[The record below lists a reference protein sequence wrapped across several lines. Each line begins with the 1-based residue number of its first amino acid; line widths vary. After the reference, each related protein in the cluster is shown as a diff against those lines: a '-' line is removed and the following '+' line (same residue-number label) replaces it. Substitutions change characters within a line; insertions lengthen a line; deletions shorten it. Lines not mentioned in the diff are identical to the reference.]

1 MAVIINLTSSS
12 VDPRVKYTGPAHAYL
27 SSSGLIA
34 TSAENEWPLEYVN
47 GVAIGRHE
55 PEPAATNLYGSI
67 TLENMTS
74 LPGSDGFTEYR
85 ESGSGS
91 VFHRTQFRTSGA
103 LSGNITYSLM
113 LMHRG
118 RNNLAFRAGFLG
130 NTFQN
135 IGINNRQIGYVGS
148 GYLSASTKIVSDEAF
163 IFRAAFP
170 YFGANNGLL
179 TSATSVTDDSVPTGI
194 ADTSAGFSAAYPQA
208 ETGTLATS
216 PIISA
221 AGAQGTRSA
230 SSVTVNTNN
239 ISSLKVV
246 YSDGTSDTY
255 QTTGNSFSLPA
266 ASKNW
271 AERYIQRIELTEVV
285 MPITSMQTIT
295 AGSLPD
301 LVAEIKRHIAASR
314 FPQGGIKG
322 VKGTGGG
329 KTQYFQQVAAGGTAA
344 TDYDVV
350 YSSDRAEF
358 TIKVNA
364 KIAAGFLPIGDMSVQ
379 QLTPGRTCEFAQ
391 AFTKA

>member
-1 MAVIINLTSSS
+1 MAVIIDLTSSS
-12 VDPRVKYTGPAHAYL
+12 VDPRVKYTGPAHTYL
-27 SSSGLIA
+27 NSSGLIV

-55 PEPAATNLYGSI
+55 PEPAAVNYVPGVEYSKISRGGTTDDWNYGSTATPVI
-67 TLENMTS
+67 A
-74 LPGSDGFTEYR
+74 PSDFGLATATTTT
-85 ESGSGS
+85 GS
-91 VFHRTQFRTSGA
+91 VLTAVYSEATSSFIAAAQDGGSPSAWTRVTRKFTNASTALLRWYVARTDANDYLLARCGGVPAGQYIASVYRKVTSGG
-103 LSGNITYSLM
+103 L
-113 LMHRG
+113 
-118 RNNLAFRAGFLG
+118 
-130 NTFQN
+130 
-135 IGINNRQIGYVGS
+135 
-148 GYLSASTKIVSDEAF
+148 LSAAAQLEA
-163 IFRAAFP
+163 
-170 YFGANNGLL
+170 G
-179 TSATSVTDDSVPTGI
+179 S
-194 ADTSAGFSAAYPQA
+194 
-208 ETGTLATS
+208 LATS

-221 AGAQGTRSA
+221 AGMQGTRSA

-255 QTTGNSFSLPA
+255 QTTGNSFSLPT

-358 TIKVNA
+358 TKKVNA
-364 KIAAGFLPIGDMSVQ
+364 KITAGFLPIGDMSVQ